1 MHVLQELSSQI
12 IIILKH
18 QINQSNALV
27 ILRLFNAIVSKCV
40 NLHKKLKNIRA
51 MNELLVTQ
59 MFYPTILLIK
69 RKKKLLPLEIVR
81 AGLHWDLRISRQILP
96 LLLMFGWY
104 ILVVKDTCEDK
115 TMQQAHSLQQT

>member
-1 MHVLQELSSQI
+1 MHVLQGLSSQI

-27 ILRLFNAIVSKCV
+27 ILRLFNATVSKSV
-40 NLHKKLKNIRA
+40 NLHKKLKNTRA

-69 RKKKLLPLEIVR
+69 IKNKLLPLEIVR
-81 AGLHWDLRISRQILP
+81 AGLH
-96 LLLMFGWY
+96 
-104 ILVVKDTCEDK
+104 
-115 TMQQAHSLQQT
+115 

>member
-12 IIILKH
+12 IIILKY

-27 ILRLFNAIVSKCV
+27 ILRLFNATVSKSV
-40 NLHKKLKNIRA
+40 NLHKKLNTRA

-69 RKKKLLPLEIVR
+69 IKNKLLPLEIVR
-81 AGLHWDLRISRQILP
+81 AGLH
-96 LLLMFGWY
+96 
-104 ILVVKDTCEDK
+104 
-115 TMQQAHSLQQT
+115 

>member
-40 NLHKKLKNIRA
+40 NLHKKLKNTRA

-69 RKKKLLPLEIVR
+69 RKNKLLPLEIVR
-81 AGLHWDLRISRQILP
+81 AGLH
-96 LLLMFGWY
+96 
-104 ILVVKDTCEDK
+104 
-115 TMQQAHSLQQT
+115 